1 MTAFKLAT
9 ILAAQLGIDPD
20 GPQWD
25 DLLADANAML
35 DKAADDPAAAWWDL
49 RVLNGE

>member
-9 ILAAQLGIDPD
+9 ILAAQLGIDRPD
-20 GPQWD
+20 WD